1 MVRFLFQLSWLTA
14 ALSVSMVAQLVAG
27 VCFCCDEQREE
38 TDAIATEQEPRKR
51 IMDKR
56 RRRKMSRQGLISADE
71 EKLATEKEEYE
82 EWMRNEERRKKHRL
96 IGNIALFFI
105 AISIFFNIGVAV
117 FENALALNQAEKTVD
132 GTIKTKN

>member
-1 MVRFLFQLSWLTA
+1 MA

-38 TDAIATEQEPRKR
+38 TDAIATEQERRKR

-56 RRRKMSRQGLISADE
+56 RRRKMSRQGLISQDE
-71 EKLATEKEEYE
+71 EKLAAEKDEYDE
-82 EWMRNEERRKKHRL
+82 GLRDEERRKKHQFV
-96 IGNIALFFI
+96 GNIALFFI

-117 FENALALNQAEKTVD
+117 FENALALNQVDKTVNS
-132 GTIKTKN
+132 TNVK